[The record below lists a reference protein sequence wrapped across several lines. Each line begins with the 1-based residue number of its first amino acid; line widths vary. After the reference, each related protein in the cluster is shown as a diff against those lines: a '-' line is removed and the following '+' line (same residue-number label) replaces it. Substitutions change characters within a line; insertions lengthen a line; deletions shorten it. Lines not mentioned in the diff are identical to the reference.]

1 MIQRMKRLRLCQ
13 PARTIHQAWKS
24 FATTMIQQTPGK
36 LTAKDKKLANF
47 FNWIPWIAFPFIA
60 LPFPVVFFFLFLTSA
75 ATDAAAVYLLLAGV
89 GLALGAFAGGLVLIL
104 LYIYRQ
110 RWLRRLR
117 DKLAADGIT
126 ASEVVWFTQELS
138 TAERK
143 TLVETSTHSPL
154 LADAYR
160 ETLASRLTA
169 SRIIAKTDKELVRVR
184 SRINRARALPGT
196 DTTTLLFDL
205 ESDQQQLQS
214 LKTEANA
221 RLAEARA
228 RLQTIEAAASRS
240 LNQAETHAM
249 LRRLSA
255 TQDHLPLVIEMDQL
269 ERKSLREAERDLKER
284 ESSLRTPGGSGL
296 SR

>member
-1 MIQRMKRLRLCQ
+1 MIQE
-13 PARTIHQAWKS
+13 
-24 FATTMIQQTPGK
+24 TPGK
-36 LTAKDKKLANF
+36 LTVKDKNLANF
-47 FNWIPWIAFPFIA
+47 FQLTPWVAFPLIA
-60 LPFPVVFFFLFLTSA
+60 LPFPVGFFFLFLTSA
-75 ATDAAAVYLLLAGV
+75 ATDTAAVYLLLAGV
-89 GLALGAFAGGLVLIL
+89 SLALGAFVGGLVLIL
-104 LYIYRQ
+104 LYIYRT

-143 TLVETSTHSPL
+143 TLAETGIHSPL

-160 ETLASRLTA
+160 EILASRLTA
-169 SRIIAKTDKELVRVR
+169 SRIIAKTDKELVKVR
-184 SRINRARALPGT
+184 SRINRARALAGT
-196 DTTTLLFDL
+196 STTTLLIDL
-205 ESDQQQLQS
+205 ESDQQQLQG
-214 LKTEANA
+214 LKNEANG

-249 LRRLSA
+249 VRRMST

-269 ERKSLREAERDLKER
+269 ERKSLQEAERDLKER
-284 ESSLRTPGGSGL
+284 ESSLGPPKGPG
-296 SR
+296 